1 MTLSLGAQARILV
14 VRRDNIGDLVC
25 TTPLIDAL
33 RARYPRAH
41 LAALVN
47 SYNAEVLEGN
57 PALDAVHVYTKLKH
71 RGTSET
77 ALSVISE
84 KLRLFA
90 TLRRARFDCVLLA
103 KSGFDRQ
110 GLALSRWIGP
120 RAVVGF
126 APPGGGRA
134 RGLTDP
140 VAPVAAETLHEVEVL
155 ARLGDALGVVDAL
168 GPLRAYPSTA
178 RVADW
183 RARLPPLSVERKWIA
198 LHVSARE
205 PGRHWPAEK
214 FAALVAAL
222 AADARL
228 GFVLL
233 WAPGAADD
241 PRHPGD
247 DAKAQA
253 IRSAVPAAVPLLA
266 APTARLADL
275 TAILSLCD
283 AFIGA
288 DGGALHL
295 AAAVGL
301 PTVALFENLEHKKR
315 HWYPWK
321 VPYELVAPATR
332 DIADIAV
339 EQVVAAWRR
348 LEARDRASVMIGPG
362 R

>member
-1 MTLSLGAQARILV
+1 MTLNLDPRARILV

-33 RARYPRAH
+33 RARYPQAH
-41 LAALVN
+41 LATLVN

-71 RGTSET
+71 RGTSES
-77 ALSVISE
+77 ALHVIAG

-90 TLRRARFDCVLLA
+90 TLRRPRFDCVLLA

-110 GLALSRWIGP
+110 GLALARWIGP

-126 APPGGGRA
+126 APPGGHRA

-140 VAPVAAETLHEVEVL
+140 VPPIAAETMHEVEVL
-155 ARLGDALGVVDAL
+155 ARLGAALGVRDAL
-168 GPLRAYPSTA
+168 GPLRASPAPA
-178 RVADW
+178 RVAEW
-183 RARLPPLSVERKWIA
+183 RSSLPRLAEERERKWIA

-214 FAALVAAL
+214 FVALVKTLAL
-222 AADARL
+222 DVRL

-233 WAPGAADD
+233 WAPGAAEDA
-241 PRHPGD
+241 RHPGD
-247 DAKAQA
+247 DTKAQA
-253 IRSAVPAAVPLLA
+253 IRDAIPAEVPLLA
-266 APTARLADL
+266 APTGRLADL
-275 TAILSLCD
+275 TAVLSLCD

-301 PTVALFENLEHKKR
+301 PMVALFENLEHKKR
-315 HWYPWK
+315 HWHPWR
-321 VPYELVAPATR
+321 VTYELVAPATR
-332 DIADIAV
+332 DIADIPV
-339 EQVVAAWRR
+339 EQVVEAWRR
-348 LEARDRASVMIGPG
+348 LAQRLPERRL
-362 R
+362 

>member
-1 MTLSLGAQARILV
+1 MTLALGAQARILV

-33 RARYPRAH
+33 RARYPQAH

-77 ALSVISE
+77 ALAVISG
-84 KLRLFA
+84 KVSLFA
-90 TLRRARFDCVLLA
+90 TLRRPRFDCVLLA

-110 GLALSRWIGP
+110 GLALARWIGP

-126 APPGGGRA
+126 APPGGQGA

-140 VAPVAAETLHEVEVL
+140 VAPVAADTMHEVEVL
-155 ARLGDALGVVDAL
+155 AHLAAALGAGDAL
-168 GPLRAYPSTA
+168 GPLRAFPSAA
-178 RVADW
+178 RVAEW
-183 RARLPPLSVERKWIA
+183 RTRLPQLGGERKWIA

-214 FAALVAAL
+214 IVGLIDTLGRAGK
-222 AADARL
+222 L

-247 DAKAQA
+247 DDKAQG
-253 IRSAVPAAVPLLA
+253 IRKAAPAGIPLLA
-266 APTARLADL
+266 APTERLADL
-275 TAILSLCD
+275 TAVLSLCD

-295 AAAVGL
+295 AAALGL

-315 HWYPWK
+315 HWHPWR

-339 EQVVAAWRR
+339 QQVVEAWRR
-348 LEARDRASVMIGPG
+348 LEARVTER
-362 R
+362 RL

>member
-1 MTLSLGAQARILV
+1 MTLLLGAQARILV

-33 RARYPRAH
+33 RARYPQAH

-71 RGTSET
+71 RSAGESWPGVV
-77 ALSVISE
+77 AA
-84 KLRLFA
+84 KLRLIA
-90 TLRRARFDCVLLA
+90 ALRRPRFDCVLLA

-110 GLALSRWIGP
+110 GLALARWLSP

-126 APPGGGRA
+126 APPGGDRA

-155 ARLGDALGVVDAL
+155 ARLGAALGVGDALGL
-168 GPLRAYPSTA
+168 LRAYPSAA
-178 RVADW
+178 RVAQW
-183 RARLPPLSVERKWIA
+183 RARLPQLSGERKWIA

-214 FAALVAAL
+214 IVGLIDTL
-222 AADARL
+222 GKDGKL

-241 PRHPGD
+241 SRHPGD
-247 DAKAQA
+247 DDKAQA
-253 IRSAVPAAVPLLA
+253 IRKAVPAGIPLLA
-266 APTARLADL
+266 APTGRLADL
-275 TAILSLCD
+275 TAVLSLCD

-295 AAAVGL
+295 AAALAL

-315 HWYPWK
+315 HWHPWH
-321 VPYELVAPATR
+321 VPYELVAPTTR

-339 EQVVAAWRR
+339 EQVVAAWHR
-348 LEARDRASVMIGPG
+348 LEARLPARPL
-362 R
+362 

>member
-1 MTLSLGAQARILV
+1 MTLSLGAHARILV

-33 RARYPRAH
+33 RARYPQAH
-41 LAALVN
+41 LAVLVN

-71 RGTSET
+71 RGTSES
-77 ALSVISE
+77 ALHVIVG

-90 TLRRARFDCVLLA
+90 TLRRPRIDCVLLA

-110 GLALSRWIGP
+110 GLALARWIGP

-126 APPGGGRA
+126 APPGGRGA

-140 VAPVAAETLHEVEVL
+140 VAPVAVDALHEVEVL
-155 ARLGDALGVVDAL
+155 AHLGAALGVRDAL
-168 GPLRAYPSTA
+168 GPLHAYPSAA
-178 RVADW
+178 RVTEW
-183 RARLPPLSVERKWIA
+183 RSRLPRLAQERERKWIA
-198 LHVSARE
+198 LHASARE
-205 PGRHWPAEK
+205 TGRHWPAEK
-214 FAALVAAL
+214 FVALVKTL
-222 AADARL
+222 AADVRL
-228 GFVLL
+228 GIVLL
-233 WAPGAADD
+233 WAPGAAEDS
-241 PRHPGD
+241 RHPGD

-253 IRSAVPAAVPLLA
+253 IRGAVPADVPLLA
-266 APTARLADL
+266 AATGHLADL
-275 TAILSLCD
+275 TAVLSLCD

-301 PTVALFENLEHKKR
+301 PMVALFENLEHKKR
-315 HWYPWK
+315 HWHPWR

-332 DIADIAV
+332 DIADIPV
-339 EQVVAAWRR
+339 EQVVEAWRR
-348 LEARDRASVMIGPG
+348 LAQRLPKR
-362 R
+362 RL

>member
-25 TTPLIDAL
+25 TTPLIAAL
-33 RARYPRAH
+33 RERYPQAH

-47 SYNAEVLEGN
+47 SYNADVLDGN

-77 ALSVISE
+77 AFDVISG

-90 TLRRARFDCVLLA
+90 TLRRQRFDCVLLA
-103 KSGFDRQ
+103 KSSFDRQ
-110 GLALSRWIGP
+110 GLALARWIRP
-120 RAVVGF
+120 RAVLGF
-126 APPGGGRA
+126 APPGGRGA
-134 RGLTDP
+134 RGLSHPVLP
-140 VAPVAAETLHEVEVL
+140 VAGDAMHEVEVL
-155 ARLGDALGVVDAL
+155 ARLGAALGVERAL
-168 GPLRAYPSTA
+168 GPLRAFPSAA
-178 RVADW
+178 RVEHW
-183 RARLPPLSVERKWIA
+183 RSRLPRLAGERDRNWIG

-214 FAALVAAL
+214 FISLIEALSL
-222 AADARL
+222 EEPL
-228 GFVLL
+228 GFVVL
-233 WAPGAADD
+233 WAPGAAGD

-247 DAKAQA
+247 DDKARA
-253 IRSAVPAAVPLLA
+253 IQEALPSGIPLLA

-275 TAILSLCD
+275 TAVLSLCD

-301 PTVALFENLEHKKR
+301 PIVALFENIDYKKR
-315 HWYPWK
+315 HWHPWR
-321 VPYELVAPATR
+321 VPYEMISPATR
-332 DIADIAV
+332 DIADIEV
-339 EQVVAAWRR
+339 EQAAGAWRR
-348 LEARDRASVMIGPG
+348 LVQRVPG
-362 R
+362 RRL

>member
-1 MTLSLGAQARILV
+1 MTLSLAARARILV

-25 TTPLIDAL
+25 TTPLIAGL
-33 RARYPRAH
+33 RARYPQVH

-71 RGTSET
+71 RGTSES
-77 ALSVISE
+77 ALHVISG

-110 GLALSRWIGP
+110 GLALARWIGP

-126 APPGGGRA
+126 SPPTAQRA
-134 RGLTDP
+134 RGLTHP
-140 VAPVAAETLHEVEVL
+140 VPPVAAETMHEVEVL
-155 ARLGDALGVVDAL
+155 ARLGAALAVDDAL
-168 GPLRAYPSTA
+168 GPLRAYPSPA
-178 RVADW
+178 RVEAW
-183 RARLPPLSVERKWIA
+183 RLRLPRLAVERDRKWIA

-205 PGRHWPAEK
+205 AGRHWPAEK
-214 FAALVAAL
+214 FAALAAAL
-222 AADARL
+222 ARDGRI

-253 IRSAVPAAVPLLA
+253 IRSAVPAIVPLLA
-266 APTARLADL
+266 APTGRLADL
-275 TAILSLCD
+275 TAVLSLCD

-295 AAAVGL
+295 AAALGL
-301 PTVALFENLEHKKR
+301 PTIALFENLEHKKR
-315 HWYPWK
+315 HWHPWH

-332 DIADIAV
+332 DIADITAV
-339 EQVVAAWRR
+339 QVVEAWRR
-348 LEARDRASVMIGPG
+348 LEQRQSER
-362 R
+362 RL